1 MKAFSYFIML
11 TNLNH
16 NSLLPSAQGYDFSD
30 GLKIMRKHMG
40 RRDPNHTTNTSVTA
54 KYKDRCFTRSLAR
67 DIMKQEPTA
76 FIAIGGVF
84 SLDRRMPLLVCQ
96 MDLYTA
102 LSQHSHKI
110 CIACHCTLVKVLFK
124 LIWSVLEYGNKTV
137 QYETAQLKLVS
148 LDRKMG
154 LGILLMNQ
162 YER

>member
-30 GLKIMRKHMG
+30 ELKIMRKHLG

-54 KYKDRCFTRSLAR
+54 KSKDRCFTRSLAR
-67 DIMKQEPTA
+67 DIMQQEPTA

-96 MDLYTA
+96 MNLYTA
-102 LSQHSHKI
+102 LSQHSPQNL
-110 CIACHCTLVKVLFK
+110 HCLPLHTCESTIQIDMKCSG
-124 LIWSVLEYGNKTV
+124 IWK
-137 QYETAQLKLVS
+137 
-148 LDRKMG
+148 
-154 LGILLMNQ
+154 
-162 YER
+162 